1 LDCREARLSDRSW
14 WRKAHWAMAW
24 VEKRNRNEVR
34 KLSHDHNA
42 ALLNYAAGNKAIELH
57 WEQALQIQSRI
68 KQSLLPWEKERD
80 KQMSKQRFNAMV
92 ELWEKV
98 WGDQSD
104 PETQKR
110 IQWTADQLNA
120 MALANTRSPLDG
132 R

>member
-42 ALLNYAAGNKAIELH
+42 ALLNYTAGNKAIELH